1 MNAITDIFNYIF
13 RFLAIEILLLGLWG
27 NYYLGSKIVKI
38 AKGDLIAVERSAI
51 DALEEQESVQGRR
64 KSRD

>member
-1 MNAITDIFNYIF
+1 MKAITDIFNYIF

-38 AKGDLIAVERSAI
+38 AQGDLIAVERSAL
-51 DALEEQESVQGRR
+51 DALEEQEPQTKRR
-64 KSRD
+64 

>member
-1 MNAITDIFNYIF
+1 MKAITDIFNYIF

-38 AKGDLIAVERSAI
+38 AQGDLIAVERSAL
-51 DALEEQESVQGRR
+51 DALEEQEPQAKRR
-64 KSRD
+64 